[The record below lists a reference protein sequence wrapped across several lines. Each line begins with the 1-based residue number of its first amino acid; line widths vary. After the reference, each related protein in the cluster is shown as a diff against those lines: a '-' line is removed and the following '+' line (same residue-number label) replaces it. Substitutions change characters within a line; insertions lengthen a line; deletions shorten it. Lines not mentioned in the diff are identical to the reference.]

1 MDLPRYDGF
10 REKFTLRCD
19 NHEAVGDSM
28 AILVGTHNV

>member
-10 REKFTLRCD
+10 REKFTLRYA
-19 NHEAVGDSM
+19 NHETVGDSM